1 MKSPHINKGKRETR
15 EFNPRAAIAG
25 MSVTLILVLKLLKIN

>member
-1 MKSPHINKGKRETR
+1 MKAKKEIR

-25 MSVTLILVLKLLKIN
+25 MSATLILVLKLLKIN